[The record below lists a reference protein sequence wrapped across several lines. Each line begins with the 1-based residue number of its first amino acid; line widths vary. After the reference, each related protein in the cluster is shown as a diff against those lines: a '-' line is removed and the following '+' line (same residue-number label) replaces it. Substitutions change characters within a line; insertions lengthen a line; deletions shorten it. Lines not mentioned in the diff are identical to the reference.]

1 MIAAEAAAP
10 AILAEGKEEGGK
22 DSTGLRYP
30 KNGQLTHENPAS
42 TSFDHVTVDNHWTRV
57 VVVVV
62 VGGITV
68 RSC

>member
-1 MIAAEAAAP
+1 MFFLLSLYYHAYLHSFLGLSETFVWYRRHLAH
-10 AILAEGKEEGGK
+10 LAE
-22 DSTGLRYP
+22 
-30 KNGQLTHENPAS
+30 HE
-42 TSFDHVTVDNHWTRV
+42 TVENHWTRV